1 MIYFYAFF
9 TFIWMVH
16 LPLLQDLYKKGKDVA
31 VSESKG
37 RLASQHFY
45 VNAYDPDRDGD
56 YIYSQ
61 ETRFCM

>member
-1 MIYFYAFF
+1 
-9 TFIWMVH
+9 MVH

-56 YIYSQ
+56 YI
-61 ETRFCM
+61 